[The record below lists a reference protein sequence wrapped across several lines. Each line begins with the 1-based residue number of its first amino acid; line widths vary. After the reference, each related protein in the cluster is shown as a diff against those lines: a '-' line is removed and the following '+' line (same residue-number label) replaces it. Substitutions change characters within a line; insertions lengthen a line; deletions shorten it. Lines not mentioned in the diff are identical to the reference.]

1 MLLAEK
7 SPAHLERLRAIA
19 RAADEKKAE
28 NLVILDVNKLTSL
41 TDYFVFCSGNNPRQN
56 KSIAEEIKHSL
67 GILKERP
74 SHLEG
79 LNNASWILMD
89 YGDIIIHIFMPDVR
103 DFYDLEG
110 LWADAKRL
118 DVKAVIN
125 R

>member
-1 MLLAEK
+1 MTDK
-7 SPAHLERLRAIA
+7 TPVNMDRLKAIA

-28 NLVILDVNKLTSL
+28 NLVILDVHKLTSL

-56 KSIAEEIKHSL
+56 KSIAEEIKQSL
-67 GILKERP
+67 VASKERP

-79 LNNASWILMD
+79 MQNATWILMD
-89 YGDIIIHIFMPDVR
+89 YGDIIIHIFMPEVR

-118 DVKAVIN
+118 DVQEVIKS
-125 R
+125 